1 MIAKIGLCGGH
12 RVGKTTLAQ
21 AMADAQQLYFAI
33 TDSSAVFK
41 KQGIDP
47 ATPLDFMTRLTMQHA
62 ILDAACA
69 VWQDSQHETFV
80 TDRTPIDFMA
90 YTLAD
95 IQGTTIVD
103 EVALDKYI
111 ERCFAVTNLIFSHLI
126 VVQPGIPLVYAIGKA
141 ALNRA
146 YIEHLNTLVLGLC
159 HDARLDCTVAVM
171 PRQCTDLAARMRYLQ
186 DIIN

>member
-1 MIAKIGLCGGH
+1 MMPKIGLCGGH

-21 AMADAQQLYFAI
+21 ATAEAQHLYFAV
-33 TDSSAVFK
+33 TDSSTVFK

-47 ATPLDFMTRLTMQHA
+47 ATPLDFMTRLAMQHA
-62 ILDAACA
+62 ILDAACI
-69 VWQDSQHETFV
+69 VWQDSQHATFI

-111 ERCFAVTNLIFSHLI
+111 QRCFAVTNVTFSHLI
-126 VVQPGIPLVYAIGKA
+126 VVQPGIPLVYAAGKA

-159 HDARLDCTVAVM
+159 HDSRLDCAVTVM
-171 PRQCTDLAARMRYLQ
+171 PRQCTDLTARIKFLQ
-186 DIIN
+186 DITH